1 MKNGVLKAALEDD
14 QKRDNVCDCRDLT
27 VWEYLGFGKVN
38 VWKGRHFSHTEC
50 LSGETLS
57 SEML

>member
-1 MKNGVLKAALEDD
+1 MCVTAEILRFGK
-14 QKRDNVCDCRDLT
+14 
-27 VWEYLGFGKVN
+27 YLGFGKVN
-38 VWKGRHFSHTEC
+38 VWKERHFSHTEC